1 VTVGPDLTYN
11 GGNADAFV
19 AKVSAA
25 GTVLVYCGYIGG
37 SGGDTGL
44 GIAVDVSGNA
54 YVAGDTG
61 SSTQA
66 TFPVIVGPDLTYN
79 GLGDAFVAKVNT
91 AGTALV
97 YCGYLGG
104 NDSDAARG
112 IAVDYLG
119 NAYVT
124 GGTASTQSTFP
135 VKVGPDLTYNGGNLD
150 AFVAKVN
157 AAGTAL
163 VYCGYMGGSDF
174 DSAGGIAVDTSGNA
188 YVTGGTASTEASFPV
203 KVGPDLTYNGYFS
216 DAFVAKINSAG
227 TALVYC
233 GYIGGAGGEQG
244 VGIAV
249 DTAGSAYVTGATGSD
264 ETTFPVTEGPDLTFN
279 FGGIDAFVAK
289 VNADGTALVYC
300 GYIGGSGNDFANAI
314 ALDAS
319 RNAYVTGETS
329 STEAT
334 FPVTV
339 GPDLT
344 FNGVSDAFIVKI
356 AGPPIP
362 ATSFY
367 TLTPCRLVDTRDP
380 AGPWGGPALSAGAV
394 RTFVIVGRCSV
405 PATANAVAIN
415 ATVTQPTA
423 PGHLVL
429 FPGGSPQPLVST
441 INYRAGRTRANNA
454 IVMLGADGT
463 LSVVCGQASGTTHFI
478 LDVTGYFQ
486 E

>member
-1 VTVGPDLTYN
+1 
-11 GGNADAFV
+11 
-19 AKVSAA
+19 
-25 GTVLVYCGYIGG
+25 
-37 SGGDTGL
+37 
-44 GIAVDVSGNA
+44 
-54 YVAGDTG
+54 
-61 SSTQA
+61 
-66 TFPVIVGPDLTYN
+66 
-79 GLGDAFVAKVNT
+79 
-91 AGTALV
+91 
-97 YCGYLGG
+97 
-104 NDSDAARG
+104 
-112 IAVDYLG
+112 
-119 NAYVT
+119 
-124 GGTASTQSTFP
+124 
-135 VKVGPDLTYNGGNLD
+135 
-150 AFVAKVN
+150 
-157 AAGTAL
+157 
-163 VYCGYMGGSDF
+163 
-174 DSAGGIAVDTSGNA
+174 
-188 YVTGGTASTEASFPV
+188 V